1 VTILRRNSNSDSFAD
16 LGAKL
21 DMFRTLDFIGR
32 TIQWL
37 LCLTMIELPQKADW
51 RPSEI

>member
-1 VTILRRNSNSDSFAD
+1 VTISRQNSYSDAFAD

-21 DMFRTLDFIGR
+21 DVFRTLDLIGR

-37 LCLTMIELPQKADW
+37 LCLTMIELPQRGRLEAQ
-51 RPSEI
+51 